1 MKIQQQQ
8 QPQQQTTMPQFTH
21 HHHHNIQ
28 RPHSTTPTTERTYY
42 NHHHHHHHHHSW
54 SASTQNQHRAPITK
68 HRSSSSYSTDHHQQQ
83 QQHRQPRSPRGP
95 PQSKTNLTVHRPS
108 ASKPCPSPLATPII
122 CSTSSSSASSSS
134 FSSSSRQLLPSTLS
148 RANSLPGKP
157 HRPIAQRSITAS
169 AHFIVPASSSSSSS
183 LASSSARLKRT
194 HTSPPPPLL
203 SSRLPT
209 SPTPASAVTRASG
222 VTVSGRMVE
231 SDSDLSRRETLS
243 NVLRAVSQS
252 GLGRSRS
259 HHHHHAPTTT
269 TTGSS
274 SHPDPSPSAPPVAVA
289 RCSSRCGAEDGRTDG
304 VDEDVTPINRSEE
317 QEGGSN
323 TGSQPGTPGRART
336 MGDGLPFSSGLSS
349 GSGGWIADE
358 GGLGYEAGEGRSCED
373 PPGSQ
378 TSGYISFASLNLC
391 APPSPPESVHPP
403 FFDHFAPSPPPLHH
417 HCLLL
422 ENHSPLCRRPITP
435 RF

>member
-1 MKIQQQQ
+1 M
-8 QPQQQTTMPQFTH
+8 
-21 HHHHNIQ
+21 
-28 RPHSTTPTTERTYY
+28 
-42 NHHHHHHHHHSW
+42 
-54 SASTQNQHRAPITK
+54 
-68 HRSSSSYSTDHHQQQ
+68 
-83 QQHRQPRSPRGP
+83 
-95 PQSKTNLTVHRPS
+95 
-108 ASKPCPSPLATPII
+108 PSPLATPII
-122 CSTSSSSASSSS
+122 CSTSSPPPPPPHSHPHPDNSC
-134 FSSSSRQLLPSTLS
+134 PPLS
-148 RANSLPGKP
+148 RAPTVFQGS
-157 HRPIAQRSITAS
+157 PIDRSPN
-169 AHFIVPASSSSSSS
+169 VP
-183 LASSSARLKRT
+183 
-194 HTSPPPPLL
+194 SPPPPT
-203 SSRLPT
+203 SSLPT

-289 RCSSRCGAEDGRTDG
+289 RCSSRCRAEDGRTDG
-304 VDEDVTPINRSEE
+304 VDEDVVNADQRSEE

-323 TGSQPGTPGRART
+323 TGSQPGTPGRARS
-336 MGDGLPFSSGLSS
+336 MGDGSVLEQFVVGPGRLDSGR
-349 GSGGWIADE
+349 
-358 GGLGYEAGEGRSCED
+358 GGLGYEAREGRSCED

-391 APPSPPESVHPP
+391 APPAPRIRPSP
-403 FFDHFAPSPPPLHH
+403 FFDHFALPPSSSSSLSASGKP
-417 HCLLL
+417 
-422 ENHSPLCRRPITP
+422 SPLCRRPITP